1 MKQQLLMTGNNNNN
15 NLSMSQQQHG
25 QQLQKMNYSAVNF
38 GYNNNTNESA
48 LLNITQPL
56 MAKGNNS
63 MDKQIAT

>member
-1 MKQQLLMTGNNNNN
+1 MKQQLLMTGNNN